1 LELALLHAVRESDVK
16 CVEILLRFHG
26 IPSIQTDP
34 PGVVRCLGVKRQR
47 YITPLTLAACLQN
60 FRIVELFLKNGFTIC
75 DPQTDAQQSVNSN
88 GALNEKLGP
97 AVFRL
102 NRYRALA
109 SPAYIAASFLHNSLN
124 GPVRVHRARVLKVT
138 LYLQGCLARKRCS
151 ACSLSCRY
159 LNSCIKLKLMELAIK
174 LYQEF

>member
-1 LELALLHAVRESDVK
+1 MELALLHAVRKSDVK

-102 NRYRALA
+102 NRYRALFFTTHLTVPFA
-109 SPAYIAASFLHNSLN
+109 FIALAFLTRSCVTWLRKECLELSDGCEEFPVALLN
-124 GPVRVHRARVLKVT
+124 E
-138 LYLQGCLARKRCS
+138 
-151 ACSLSCRY
+151 CR
-159 LNSCIKLKLMELAIK
+159 SMKEIKCVVEM
-174 LYQEF
+174 